1 MKQRAIFLDRDGV
14 INQAIVRNGRPFPP
28 TSLDVLSILPRVD
41 EALETLKEIG
51 YLLIV
56 ITNQPDAAR
65 GKTLI
70 HNIELMNHFLME
82 KLPLDDIRTCYHDND
97 DNCKCRK
104 PLPGLLLE
112 AAFEYD
118 LDLSESIMIGDRWRD
133 IDAGIAAGCKTM
145 WIDYGYNEKH
155 PSIYDYKIK
164 SLYEASQLIKRWRKK

>member
-1 MKQRAIFLDRDGV
+1 
-14 INQAIVRNGRPFPP
+14 
-28 TSLDVLSILPRVD
+28 
-41 EALETLKEIG
+41 
-51 YLLIV
+51 
-56 ITNQPDAAR
+56 
-65 GKTLI
+65 
-70 HNIELMNHFLME
+70 
-82 KLPLDDIRTCYHDND
+82 
-97 DNCKCRK
+97 
-104 PLPGLLLE
+104 LLE